1 MSRHEREFFTEKQE
15 HKPAMFTCPKCRHR
29 AEYQVRWI
37 RRVKKDR
44 PPQGSDAQDRE
55 MHRKLRDY
63 MVRVDDML
71 FCQQCRRRFE
81 IPSQQ
86 SVVFLDRDTGNQD
99 TGNQDTGNQD
109 TGNRDTGNR
118 DTGNRDTGNR
128 DTGNRD
134 PRRAAGRR
142 RQPRGRS
149 TGWV

>member
-118 DTGNRDTGNR
+118 ET
-128 DTGNRD
+128 
-134 PRRAAGRR
+134 RRAAGRR

>member
-71 FCQQCRRRFE
+71 SCQQCRRRFE

-86 SVVFLDRDTGNQD
+86 SVVFLDRDTGH
-99 TGNQDTGNQD
+99 QD
-109 TGNRDTGNR
+109 TGNRDTGNQDR
-118 DTGNRDTGNR
+118 GNR

>member
-71 FCQQCRRRFE
+71 SCQQCRRRFE

-109 TGNRDTGNR
+109 R
-118 DTGNRDTGNR
+118 GNR